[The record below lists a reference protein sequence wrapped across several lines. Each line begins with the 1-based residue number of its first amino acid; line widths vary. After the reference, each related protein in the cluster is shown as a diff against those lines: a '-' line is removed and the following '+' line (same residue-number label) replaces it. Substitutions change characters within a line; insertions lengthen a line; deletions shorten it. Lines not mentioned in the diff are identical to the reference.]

1 MLPAGFTPLH
11 EMLLAHPGAGQARR
25 STECFALCAD
35 WRSMKSLSHSP
46 QDYEVV
52 LMVGAGIGVTPFASV
67 LADLVNRLNSKKCK
81 LCKKVRPTRTCSP
94 KHRDASGAHPAV
106 RAAVWY
112 QMH

>member
-1 MLPAGFTPLH
+1 MICCWRTLV
-11 EMLLAHPGAGQARR
+11 QARLDIQLN
-25 STECFALCAD
+25 ALRRVLVGD
-35 WRSMKSLSHSP
+35 HMKSLSHSP

-81 LCKKVRPTRTCSP
+81 LCKKVRPTRTFSP
-94 KHRDASGAHPAV
+94 KHHDASGAHPAV

-112 QMH
+112 QMQ